1 VDWTGQKKEMLRAL
15 QDATGLKK
23 ICTPGR
29 QQSGSDRSIKKK
41 MLRD

>member
-1 VDWTGQKKEMLRAL
+1 MLRAL

-23 ICTPGR
+23 FAR
-29 QQSGSDRSIKKK
+29 QAASRDGSDRSIKKK